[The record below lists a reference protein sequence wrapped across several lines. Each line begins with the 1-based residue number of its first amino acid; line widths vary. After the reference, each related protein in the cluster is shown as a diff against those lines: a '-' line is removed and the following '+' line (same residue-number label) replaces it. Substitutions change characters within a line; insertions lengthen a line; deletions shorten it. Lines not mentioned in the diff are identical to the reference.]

1 MIGNCRVGEGMEP
14 AGGRIISDLLVQASA
29 SNLSYQARKSLSWS
43 RGSLETAFSMSS
55 SVLAIV
61 DVSCG

>member
-1 MIGNCRVGEGMEP
+1 VGEFEV
-14 AGGRIISDLLVQASA
+14 AIRA
-29 SNLSYQARKSLSWS
+29 YQARKSLSWS